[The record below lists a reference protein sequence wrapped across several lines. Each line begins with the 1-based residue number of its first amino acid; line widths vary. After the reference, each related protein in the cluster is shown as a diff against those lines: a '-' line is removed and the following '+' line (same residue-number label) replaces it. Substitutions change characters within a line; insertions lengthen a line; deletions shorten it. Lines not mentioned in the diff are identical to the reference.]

1 MPKSRENEW
10 GCPCSAEGSG
20 AYPEDGQER
29 PSLGILGYPET
40 ASLVLKATTV
50 RSCHLL
56 VFWSLHRT
64 DDSLVY
70 SGEYIPRLCRVYS
83 LDLTL
88 SVCTTL
94 SSVYLYIC
102 ISVYPV
108 YRYILW
114 WTCQASPPFPPSS
127 FSLPLSLLDHSPSLS
142 RLNNADHQKQIAV
155 RDRCCS
161 TENAF
166 LFRSCTSHD
175 SMVLGHGL
183 WTGPFLGSTQ
193 DG

>member
-1 MPKSRENEW
+1 MGLSVFGRGIRSISRGWTGTALSRYTWISRNSVTGPESHD
-10 GCPCSAEGSG
+10 GPILSSASLLVT
-20 AYPEDGQER
+20 APHRRFSSLFWRVYPSSL
-29 PSLGILGYPET
+29 PSLFARP
-40 ASLVLKATTV
+40 
-50 RSCHLL
+50 
-56 VFWSLHRT
+56 
-64 DDSLVY
+64 DSLCVY
-70 SGEYIPRLCRVYS
+70 YS
-83 LDLTL
+83 LL
-88 SVCTTL
+88 CI
-94 SSVYLYIC
+94 SVYLYIC

-166 LFRSCTSHD
+166 FFRSCTSHD

>member
-1 MPKSRENEW
+1 MNGLSRYTWISRNRVL
-10 GCPCSAEGSG
+10 SS
-20 AYPEDGQER
+20 
-29 PSLGILGYPET
+29 
-40 ASLVLKATTV
+40 ASLLVTAPHRRFSSLFCSLFWRV
-50 RSCHLL
+50 YPSSLRSL
-56 VFWSLHRT
+56 FARP
-64 DDSLVY
+64 DSLCVY
-70 SGEYIPRLCRVYS
+70 YS
-83 LDLTL
+83 LLC
-88 SVCTTL
+88 S
-94 SSVYLYIC
+94 LYIC

-108 YRYILW
+108 YPLDVPSI
-114 WTCQASPPFPPSS
+114 SSFPPSS

-166 LFRSCTSHD
+166 FFRSCTSHD

-183 WTGPFLGSTQ
+183 WMGPFLGSTQ